1 MRWDIRCLLRVRSS
15 NNVILFPLPPY
26 MQNCDILDNLFWI
39 YDKDIMS
46 SKDRHQ
52 NLPPCRL
59 IVVLT
64 VPDSKVHGACMWLSW
79 GRQDPGDPHVGP
91 MNLAIMGS
99 NWHIR
104 GWPAVKEKMD
114 GELQPVP
121 MRLWRLHVQYI
132 PRNMHT
138 VLLCFAVLWL
148 CNRS

>member
-15 NNVILFPLPPY
+15 NNVFLFPLPPY

-46 SKDRHQ
+46 SKD
-52 NLPPCRL
+52 CRL
-59 IVVLT
+59 IVVMT
-64 VPDSKVHGACMWLSW
+64 VPDSKVHGACMGLSW
-79 GRQDPGDPHVGP
+79 GRQDPGGPHVGP

-104 GWPAVKEKMD
+104 GWPAVKEKMA

-121 MRLWRLHVQYI
+121 MRLWRLHVNVRIANVYWAPIQYKDRLI
-132 PRNMHT
+132 YVWRFP
-138 VLLCFAVLWL
+138 C
-148 CNRS
+148 